1 MNRIIEITNISKKYK
16 INTNRGNYVALR
28 DVLSNAF
35 RNPFKYAKD
44 KTKSFIKGKEEFWAL
59 QDINFSVEKGET
71 IGIIGHNGAGKSTL
85 LKILSQIT
93 PPTTGKIKLNG
104 RVASLLEV
112 GTGFNPEL
120 TGRENIYLSGAILGM
135 TKEEIKKRFDDIVD
149 FAGVNKFIDT
159 PIKRYSSGMMVRLG
173 FAVAAHLEPD
183 ILLVDEV
190 LAVGDAEF
198 QKKCLGKMDE
208 VTKQGGRTILF
219 VSHNMGAVQNLCP
232 KSILL
237 QNGKIKSMGKSS
249 DIINEY
255 IHSIDINNASSKIE
269 NEYFSINKINIMPIN
284 NDLIVSGAD
293 IKIALS
299 ISFKQ
304 EINNPALILAIKT
317 DSGMELSRFS
327 TYPIAGI
334 KIPKFDKRTYNF
346 SIALKQIPFSGG
358 QYRLAFGLSQPK
370 IKFLVPLTDIYNF
383 DIEPSDFYKT
393 GHLMTK
399 KQGYILIKHQWS
411 LND

>member
-1 MNRIIEITNISKKYK
+1 MNQIIEISNLSKKYK
-16 INTNRGNYVALR
+16 INTNRGDYIALR
-28 DVLSNAF
+28 DILTNAF
-35 RNPFKYAKD
+35 KNPFKYAKA
-44 KTKSFIKGKEEFWAL
+44 KTKSLIKGKEEFWAL
-59 QDINFSVEKGET
+59 KDINLSVEQGET

-135 TKEEIKKRFDDIVD
+135 TKEEIAKKFDDIVE
-149 FAGVNKFIDT
+149 FAGVSKFIDT

-190 LAVGDAEF
+190 LAVGDVEF

-208 VTKQGGRTILF
+208 VTKQDGRTILF
-219 VSHNMGAVQNLCP
+219 VSHNMGAVQKLCP

-237 QNGKIKSMGKSS
+237 QNGKIQSIGKSS

-255 IHSIDINNASSKIE
+255 IHSADTKNTISEIE
-269 NEYFSINKINIMPIN
+269 NEYFSIKKIDISPIN
-284 NDLIVSGAD
+284 NDLLTSGTD
-293 IKIALS
+293 IKISLS
-299 ISFKQ
+299 ISFKK
-304 EINNPALILAIKT
+304 EIDNPALILAIKT

-334 KIPKFDKRTYNF
+334 KIQKFDKKTYNF
-346 SIALKQIPFSGG
+346 SLILKQIPFSGG
-358 QYRLAFGLSQPK
+358 QYRLSFGLSQPK
-370 IKFLVPLTDIYNF
+370 IKFLFPLTDVYTFN
-383 DIEPSDFYKT
+383 IEPTDFYKT

-399 KQGYILIKHQWS
+399 KQGYTLIEHKWS
-411 LND
+411 LNN